1 LNKINR
7 MTNINFVKIMSELGA
22 GTRGASLGYD
32 ALVAASHNAGNALL
46 NKYPT
51 VVVPTKNEALFT
63 AVSTPFAKHIHANQV
78 VFNAIHESVAAVMKN
93 NKMPVV
99 LAGDHSTAAA
109 TIQAIKLAEPNK
121 KLGVVWIDAHAD
133 LHSPYTTPS
142 GNVHGMPLA
151 IALKED
157 NQANAINDLD
167 DNTKGA
173 WEKICGS
180 PSIYAEDIVFFGV
193 RDTEIPE
200 DELILAKGIKNISV
214 EELRLKG
221 AKQATK
227 EALEYISS
235 CDHIYISFDV
245 DSMDSAISNGTGT
258 PVING
263 FSAVEA
269 YKIISYILESGKVSC
284 FEMVEVNPTL
294 DHKGNVMAE
303 TAFDVLNEVVKIL
316 EKQ

>member
-1 LNKINR
+1 

-51 VVVPTKNEALFT
+51 VVVPTKNEALFNSI
-63 AVSTPFAKHIHANQV
+63 STPFAKHIHANQE
-78 VFNAIHESVAAVMKN
+78 VFNAIHKSVVGVMN
-93 NKMPVV
+93 NNDFPLV

-109 TIQAIKLAEPNK
+109 TIQAIKKAEPNK

-157 NQANAINDLD
+157 NQENSINELD
-167 DNTKGA
+167 AKTIEA
-173 WEKICGS
+173 WEEICGA
-180 PSIYAEDIVFFGV
+180 PSIHAEDIVFFGV

-221 AKQATK
+221 AKLATQ
-227 EALEYISS
+227 EALKYLSS
-235 CDHIYISFDV
+235 CDHLYISFDV

-269 YKIISYILESGKVSC
+269 YKIISYILNSGKVSC

-316 EKQ
+316 ENQ

>member
-1 LNKINR
+1 
-7 MTNINFVKIMSELGA
+7 MPNITFVKIMSELGA

-32 ALVAASHNAGNALL
+32 ALVTASHNVSNPLL
-46 NKYPT
+46 NRFPT
-51 VVVPTKNEALFT
+51 VTVETKNEALYEAT
-63 AVSTPFAKHIHANQV
+63 ATPYARYIHSIEEVFQNIRQSVSGVLN
-78 VFNAIHESVAAVMKN
+78 S
-93 NKMPVV
+93 NKFPVV

-109 TIQAIKLAEPNK
+109 TIQAIKKAEPHK
-121 KLGVVWIDAHAD
+121 RLGIVWIDAHGD

-157 NQANAINDLD
+157 NQENAINSLD
-167 DNTKGA
+167 DKTLNA
-173 WEKICGS
+173 WESICGEPAINS
-180 PSIYAEDIVFFGV
+180 EDIVFFGV

-214 EELRLKG
+214 EEVRMKG
-221 AKQATK
+221 AKQTCMD
-227 EALEYISS
+227 ALEHLNA

-245 DSMDSAISNGTGT
+245 DSMDSSISNGTGT

-269 YKIISYILESGKVSC
+269 HKIISYILNSGKVCC

-294 DHKGNVMAE
+294 DQKGNVMAE
-303 TAFDVLNEVVKIL
+303 TAFDVLNETIKIL

>member
-1 LNKINR
+1 MTKIKFI
-7 MTNINFVKIMSELGA
+7 TVMSELGA
-22 GTRGASLGYD
+22 GTRGASLGYG
-32 ALVAASHNAGNALL
+32 AMLAASHTHGNNLL
-46 NKYPT
+46 NNYPT
-51 VVVPTKNEALFT
+51 VEVPVKNASLFNDIN
-63 AVSTPFAKHIHANQV
+63 TPFAKRIEDIKEVFGHIHSEVINTL
-78 VFNAIHESVAAVMKN
+78 NADEF
-93 NKMPVV
+93 PVV

-109 TIQAIKLAEPNK
+109 TIQSIKKAHPNK

-157 NQANAINDLD
+157 NKQNAVNQLD
-167 DNTKGA
+167 SKTEAA
-173 WEKICGS
+173 WQEICGEPSLS
-180 PSIYAEDIVFFGV
+180 PEDIVFYGV

-200 DELILAKGIKNISV
+200 DELILSKGIRSVTV
-214 EELRLKG
+214 EELRSKG
-221 AKQATK
+221 AKQSVSET
-227 EALEYISS
+227 LEYLSE

-269 YKIISYILESGKVSC
+269 SKIICYLLKSDKVC
-284 FEMVEVNPTL
+284 CLEMVEINPTL

-303 TAFDVLNEVVKIL
+303 TALNVLNDAI
-316 EKQ
+316 QTIA

>member
-1 LNKINR
+1 MNKINR

-32 ALVAASHNAGNALL
+32 ALVTASHNAENTLL
-46 NKYPT
+46 NKHPT
-51 VVVPTKNEALFT
+51 VIVPTKNEALYSKVT
-63 AVSTPFAKHIHANQV
+63 TPFAKHIHFNQD
-78 VFNAIHESVAAVMKN
+78 VFHAIHNSVSGIMKTDN
-93 NKMPVV
+93 FPVV

-109 TIQAIKLAEPNK
+109 TIQAIKIAEPNK

-157 NQANAINDLD
+157 NQENSINTLD
-167 DNTKGA
+167 QDTIEA
-173 WEKICGS
+173 WETICGT
-180 PSIYAEDIVFFGV
+180 PSINAEDIVFFGV

-221 AKQATK
+221 AKQACK
-227 EALEYISS
+227 EALEHLAS

-269 YKIISYILESGKVSC
+269 NKIISYILKSGKVSC

-316 EKQ
+316 ENQ

>member
-1 LNKINR
+1 
-7 MTNINFVKIMSELGA
+7 MPNINFVKVMSELGA

-32 ALVAASHNAGNALL
+32 ALVTASHNTGNTLL
-46 NKYPT
+46 NSYPT
-51 VVVPTKNEALFT
+51 VTVPTKNEALYNI
-63 AVSTPFAKHIHANQV
+63 VSTPFAKHIHANQD
-78 VFNAIHESVAAVMKN
+78 VFGAIHKCISEVMQSN
-93 NKMPVV
+93 SFPVV

-109 TIQAIKLAEPNK
+109 TIQAIKIAEPNK

-142 GNVHGMPLA
+142 GNIHGMPLA

-157 NQANAINDLD
+157 NKGNSINALD
-167 DNTKGA
+167 KNTKVA
-173 WEKICGS
+173 WETICGS
-180 PSIYAEDIVFFGV
+180 PSILAEDIVFFGV

-221 AKQATK
+221 AKQATQ
-227 EALEYISS
+227 EALDYLSS

-245 DSMDSAISNGTGT
+245 DSMDSAISEGTGT

-269 YKIISYILESGKVSC
+269 HKIISYILKSGKVSC
-284 FEMVEVNPTL
+284 FEMVEINPTL
-294 DHKGNVMAE
+294 DHKGNIMAE
-303 TAFDVLNEVVKIL
+303 TAFDVLNEAVKIL
-316 EKQ
+316 ENQ